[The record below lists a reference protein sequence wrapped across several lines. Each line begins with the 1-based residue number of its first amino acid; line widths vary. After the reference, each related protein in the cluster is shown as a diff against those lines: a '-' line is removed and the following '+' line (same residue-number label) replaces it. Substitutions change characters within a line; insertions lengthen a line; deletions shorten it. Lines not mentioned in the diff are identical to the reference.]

1 MNLNLAQS
9 AKQAQIN
16 HQSTPASQITTFV
29 VLNWTTLLMFSTLM
43 TLTISPAIINAPWS
57 MNATF
62 GPISST
68 SSNVINASFSKT
80 VTYMR
85 IAPQIVMINMKTVF
99 PNVQLVP
106 KIWTSLDE
114 SCQWKLNSFKE
125 FLICKKLEII

>member
-29 VLNWTTLLMFSTLM
+29 EPNWTTLLTFSTLM
-43 TLTISPAIINAPWS
+43 TLIISPAIINAPWS

-68 SSNVINASFSKT
+68 NNNDINASFSKT
-80 VTYMR
+80 VTFMR
-85 IAPQIVMINMKTVF
+85 IAPQIVMKIIKTVF
-99 PNVQLVP
+99 HNVKLVP
-106 KIWTSLDE
+106 KIWNNTDI
-114 SCQWKLNSFKE
+114 NG
-125 FLICKKLEII
+125 

>member
-1 MNLNLAQS
+1 MGS

-16 HQSTPASQITTFV
+16 HQYTPASQTTTSV
-29 VLNWTTLLMFSTLM
+29 ELNWTILLMFSILM

-57 MNATF
+57 MNAIF

-68 SSNVINASFSKT
+68 NNNVINASFSKT

-99 PNVQLVP
+99 PNVKQVQ
-106 KIWTSLDE
+106 KIWNNMDITG
-114 SCQWKLNSFKE
+114 
-125 FLICKKLEII
+125 

>member
-29 VLNWTTLLMFSTLM
+29 ELNWTTLLTFFTLM
-43 TLTISPAIINAPWS
+43 TLIISLAIINALWS

-68 SSNVINASFSKT
+68 NNNVINASFSK
-80 VTYMR
+80 
-85 IAPQIVMINMKTVF
+85 IVMFMKIGPHIAMINTKTVF
-99 PNVQLVP
+99 HNVKLVQ
-106 KIWTSLDE
+106 KIWNNTDI
-114 SCQWKLNSFKE
+114 NG
-125 FLICKKLEII
+125 